1 MTGPSP
7 QDTLAWGSGLMAES
21 WITRTPGVCGGE
33 ACIRNTRHTVSGLV
47 EWRRLGLT
55 DTRILEHHPDLT
67 AADLQA
73 AWEYYALHRA
83 EVDQTLPEETPV

>member
-1 MTGPSP
+1 MT
-7 QDTLAWGSGLMAES
+7 TATS

-47 EWRRLGLT
+47 EWRRMGLT

-67 AADLQA
+67 PADLEA
-73 AWEYYALHRA
+73 AWDYYAKHRQEIDQAIQDNA
-83 EVDQTLPEETPV
+83 EA